1 MARVGVCEDDPA
13 IRRILVHGL
22 RMHEHEP
29 VVAHNGAEAV
39 RLFARDERVDV
50 LVLDIGLPDS
60 DGRDVC
66 VALRS
71 AGQMAP
77 ALFLTA
83 LDQMHEKLAAFAVG
97 ADDYL
102 TKPFEVAELMVR
114 VEALTRR
121 LPLARPASGE
131 LILDPARHSV
141 VYADAGVLLTP
152 TEFRMLAAV
161 TSRPGEVVRRRVVI
175 AAAWPDGAQVHD
187 NTVDSYATRIRRKL
201 ERVGSPIQLR
211 TVRGVGFELR

>member
-29 VVAHNGAEAV
+29 VVAHNGAEAL
-39 RLFARDERVDV
+39 RLFVRDERVDV

-83 LDQMHEKLAAFAVG
+83 LDQMHEKLATFAVG

-102 TKPFEVAELMVR
+102 TKPFEVAELVVR
-114 VEALTRR
+114 VAALARR
-121 LPLARPASGE
+121 VPLARPASGE

-141 VYADAGVLLTP
+141 VHADAGVLLTP

-201 ERVGSPIQLR
+201 ERVGSPVQLR

>member
-13 IRRILVHGL
+13 IRRILVKGL
-22 RMHEHEP
+22 RMHEHEAI
-29 VVAHNGAEAV
+29 VAHNGAEAV
-39 RLFARDERVDV
+39 RLFAGDGQLDV

-71 AGQMAP
+71 SGQMAP

-102 TKPFEVAELMVR
+102 TKPFEVAELIVR
-114 VEALTRR
+114 VEALARR
-121 LPLARPASGE
+121 APLARPRSGE
-131 LILDPARHSV
+131 LVLDPARHAV
-141 VYADAGVLLTP
+141 VCAEAGVLLTP

-161 TSRPGEVVRRRVVI
+161 TSRPGVVVRRSVVI
-175 AAAWPDGAQVHD
+175 AAAWPTGARVHD

-201 ERVGSPIQLR
+201 ERVGSPVQLR
-211 TVRGVGFELR
+211 TVKGVGFELR